1 MHNGSLIII
10 GLVAFILIV
19 TIPLTYN
26 ILTQSSAE
34 GAPELVILPQAGDQC
49 VRDTDYMRTNHMDL
63 LNDWR
68 DEVVRQGDRF
78 TEGPHGSQIEKS
90 LSNTCLDCHSNKEQF
105 CNECHNYMAVD
116 PYCWDCHTIPDETAQ
131 PQMAVTPK
139 PAEEN

>member
-10 GLVAFILIV
+10 GIIAFILIV
-19 TIPLTYN
+19 TIPFTYN
-26 ILTQSSAE
+26 IITQSGVA

-49 VRDTDYMRTNHMDL
+49 VRDKDYMRANHMDL
-63 LNDWR
+63 LNQWR

-78 TEGPHGSQIEKS
+78 TTGPHGNRIEKS
-90 LSNTCLDCHSNKEQF
+90 LSNTCLDCHANKDQF

-116 PYCWDCHTIPDETAQ
+116 PYCWDCHVTPDETAQ